1 MRRSLQTVILYEA
14 VRRNQHKIRVP
25 CNGELQ
31 QCTLTRTALLP
42 ASESLRRKRFTSFE
56 AFSEKDRLHR
66 HGKRLG

>member
-1 MRRSLQTVILYEA
+1 MKSVCLV
-14 VRRNQHKIRVP
+14 
-25 CNGELQ
+25 NGELQ